1 MRRRWGTEGQ
11 QLKAEAVSGQQT
23 LGPWWAVA
31 SAAAAAVGIAVG
43 RPLAELVR
51 EPFSPLGGGLPTVA
65 VFGAIFGLLVGLGHA
80 LAQRRLVPAVWW
92 TLASTIGGAVGFVL
106 GVKSATLITDP
117 LSGQVVVYVSEVLGY
132 LAFGAVVGVLLG
144 LTQGGCT
151 WRARGGRSLPSRV
164 AGWTWVRVSAVGW
177 ALGFTVTASIGLV
190 TDLPTLAVRDMLF
203 GGLAGL
209 IAGGTQ
215 ALVAGWR
222 TGR

>member
-1 MRRRWGTEGQ
+1 MRV
-11 QLKAEAVSGQQT
+11 KAEAGPGQQT

-65 VFGAIFGLLVGLGHA
+65 VFGTIFGLLIGLGHA
-80 LAQRRLVPAVWW
+80 LAQRPLVPAVWW
-92 TLASTIGGAVGFVL
+92 TLASAIGGAIGFVL
-106 GVKSATLITDP
+106 GVKTATLITDP
-117 LSGQVVVYVSEVLGY
+117 LSGQVIVYVSEVLGY

-144 LTQGGCT
+144 LTQGVYLPRSG
-151 WRARGGRSLPSRV
+151 GGRSLARRV
-164 AGWTWVRVSAVGW
+164 AGWTVVSALGW
-177 ALGFTVTASIGLV
+177 ALGFTVTAGIGLV
-190 TDLPTLAVRDMLF
+190 TDLPSVAVRDMLF

-215 ALVAGWR
+215 ALVGPVFVAGWR
-222 TGR
+222 TAR